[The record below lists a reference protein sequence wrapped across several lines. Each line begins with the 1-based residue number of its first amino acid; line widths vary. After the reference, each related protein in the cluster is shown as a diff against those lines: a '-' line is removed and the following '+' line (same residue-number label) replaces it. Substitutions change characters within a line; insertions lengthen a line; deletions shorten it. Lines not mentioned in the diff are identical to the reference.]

1 MAGEDQHEHDPLVG
15 TVFAD
20 RYLITGRLGKGGMA
34 VVYRATDRNLN
45 RDVAVKVLR
54 KDVAADPVA
63 AKRLVRE
70 ARAAASLHHPHIITI
85 LDVGERNGTVYVVME
100 LLTGR
105 SLADVLEQDG
115 AMPLERALPVAEQL
129 ASALVVAHSQGIIH
143 RDIKPENL
151 YLIEHGGTGDF
162 LKVLDFSIAK
172 LPTEMVTAALTR
184 AGSVFGTPHYMAP
197 EQVEGKN
204 VGPQTDLYAAG
215 AVLYE
220 MLTGDPP
227 FDGPSVIDILLKH
240 VKSPPP
246 VLSVPGVRLPAGL
259 AELVTRL
266 LAKKVGDRPASASIL
281 RDELAKIIAEMP
293 RDGEGGQDSPS
304 HAGLAATP
312 VAGGPSAAP
321 LSAVMD
327 FLPPALP
334 SSAVHSGAGHAGAA
348 GPASPSKPAAPARG
362 SDAAHLA
369 VDLARNHGAIAGK
382 ATVADL
388 PEAADLPDLPDALPA
403 ESGPHAAPETKR
415 KFAGFGDPDAPEQRT
430 MVGAGVGN
438 IVREMARQR
447 SDGSGAPMAMPHAPV
462 LQPPPPPPSHPA
474 PLPPEPGL
482 KAPGSISAG
491 PASGIGI
498 SAPTAVQ
505 VIPQAVGD
513 SGAFDK
519 RAAGSGSAERPGAA
533 KAGAS
538 AADKPAPVA
547 STAVHRN
554 RGISGA
560 NPAADQGRAQTEP
573 MGSIGG
579 GTGRPASGKAPP
591 PPPSS
596 LAGHTRRPPPRPH
609 LDDRQPTQPSLPGD
623 AAALVRQK
631 RHQQDTVLPA
641 PAPAAPPPSASKK
654 GLWIGLAIGGVV
666 VLAVVAWLA
675 FGQ

>member
-115 AMPLERALPVAEQL
+115 ALPLERALPVAEQL

-246 VLSVPGVRLPAGL
+246 VLAVPGVRLPAGL

-293 RDGEGGQDSPS
+293 RDGEGGQDSPPQ
-304 HAGLAATP
+304 AGLTATP
-312 VAGGPSAAP
+312 AAVGQSAAP
-321 LSAVMD
+321 LGAVMD

-334 SSAVHSGAGHAGAA
+334 NSGGHSGSA
-348 GPASPSKPAAPARG
+348 GPASPPRPAAPARG
-362 SDAAHLA
+362 VDAAHLA
-369 VDLARNHGAIAGK
+369 VDLARHHGAIAGK

-388 PEAADLPDLPDALPA
+388 PDAPDLADLPDLPDALPA
-403 ESGPHAAPETKR
+403 ESGPHGNPETKR
-415 KFAGFGDPDAPEQRT
+415 KFAGFGDSDAPEQRT

-447 SDGSGAPMAMPHAPV
+447 SDGSGAPPAMAHAPV
-462 LQPPPPPPSHPA
+462 LQPPPPPSHPA
-474 PLPPEPGL
+474 PLPPEAGL
-482 KAPGSISAG
+482 KAPGSVGAG
-491 PASGIGI
+491 PAGGMGI

-505 VIPQAVGD
+505 VIPQAAGD
-513 SGAFDK
+513 PGTQDK
-519 RAAGSGSAERPGAA
+519 RAAVLGGADRPGAA
-533 KAGAS
+533 KAVAS

-547 STAVHRN
+547 ATAVHRN

-623 AAALVRQK
+623 AAALLRQK

-641 PAPAAPPPSASKK
+641 PATAAPPPTASKK
-654 GLWIGLAIGGVV
+654 GLWIGLAIGAAAAV
-666 VLAVVAWLA
+666 AVVAWLA

>member
-1 MAGEDQHEHDPLVG
+1 MAGEDPHEHDPLVG

-115 AMPLERALPVAEQL
+115 ALPLERALPVAEQL

-197 EQVEGKN
+197 EQVEGKT

-220 MLTGDPP
+220 TLTGDPP

-246 VLSVPGVRLPAGL
+246 VLSVPGVRLPGGL

-266 LAKKVGDRPASASIL
+266 LAKKVADRPASASIL
-281 RDELAKIIAEMP
+281 RDELAKIIAELP
-293 RDGEGGQDSPS
+293 RDADGGQEAAAV
-304 HAGLAATP
+304 AGPASTPAAVRPNATP
-312 VAGGPSAAP
+312 
-321 LSAVMD
+321 LSPVMD

-334 SSAVHSGAGHAGAA
+334 TAATHSGAP
-348 GPASPSKPAAPARG
+348 GPESPARPAAPARG
-362 SDAAHLA
+362 ADAAHLA
-369 VDLARNHGAIAGK
+369 VDLARNHAAIAAK
-382 ATVADL
+382 ATVSDL
-388 PEAADLPDLPDALPA
+388 PEAPDLPDLPDALPA
-403 ESGPHAAPETKR
+403 EPGSHGASESKR
-415 KFAGFGDPDAPEQRT
+415 KFAGFGDSDASEQRT

-438 IVREMARQR
+438 VVREMARQR
-447 SDGSGAPMAMPHAPV
+447 SDGSSAPMAVPHAPV
-462 LQPPPPPPSHPA
+462 LQPPPPPLHPA
-474 PLPPEPGL
+474 PLPPEAGL
-482 KAPGSISAG
+482 NAPGSVGAAVAGGISV
-491 PASGIGI
+491 

-505 VIPQAVGD
+505 VIPQAVGE
-513 SGAFDK
+513 STGQA
-519 RAAGSGSAERPGAA
+519 RRPVGLGSAERSGSA
-533 KAGAS
+533 KAGA
-538 AADKPAPVA
+538 AAAESPAPVA
-547 STAVHRN
+547 PTAVHRN
-554 RGISGA
+554 RGISGVSQ
-560 NPAADQGRAQTEP
+560 AADQGRVQTEP

-579 GTGRPASGKAPP
+579 GTGRPSSGKAPP

-596 LAGHTRRPPPRPH
+596 MAGHTRRPPPRPH
-609 LDDRQPTQPSLPGD
+609 VDDRQATQPSLPGD

-631 RHQQDTVLPA
+631 RHQQDTILPA
-641 PAPAAPPPSASKK
+641 RAPATPPPVASKT

-666 VLAVVAWLA
+666 ALAVAAWLA
-675 FGQ
+675 FGS